1 MMQAGNAVIVAMALV
16 ACAGCA
22 AGEAQNAP
30 QPYKL
35 GMFQE
40 GARTFVGMVVGDSL
54 VVDLSRASVN
64 APATLH
70 ELIARWDQPTAD
82 RLGRLAGEAQRQA
95 PSFAFQLSAV
105 KVLPPIS
112 DPDAILMAARNYAEH
127 ANEMAQA
134 GRTAGTTT
142 VIDEKVRSGIP
153 GLWSS
158 SAERSAAEPVSVSE
172 AEVVARC
179 RRRHRSCCRPAARAS
194 TTSASSW
201 P

>member
-1 MMQAGNAVIVAMALV
+1 MKQAGRAAIVAMALV

-22 AGEAQNAP
+22 AGEAQIAP

-54 VVDLSRASVN
+54 VVDLTRANIN

-82 RLGRLAGEAQRQA
+82 RLGRLAGEAQRER

-105 KVLPPIS
+105 RVLRRSPI
-112 DPDAILMAARNYAEH
+112 
-127 ANEMAQA
+127 
-134 GRTAGTTT
+134 RT
-142 VIDEKVRSGIP
+142 RS
-153 GLWSS
+153 
-158 SAERSAAEPVSVSE
+158 
-172 AEVVARC
+172 
-179 RRRHRSCCRPAARAS
+179 
-194 TTSASSW
+194 
-201 P
+201 